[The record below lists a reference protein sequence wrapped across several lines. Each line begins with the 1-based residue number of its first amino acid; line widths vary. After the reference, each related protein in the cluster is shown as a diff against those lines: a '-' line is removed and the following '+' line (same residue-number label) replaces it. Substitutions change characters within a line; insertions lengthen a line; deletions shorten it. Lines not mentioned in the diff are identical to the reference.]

1 MKKIILFA
9 ISLIFLACENKTSVE
24 TEAPEETISISK
36 ADTLEHLLSKAIP
49 TEGGFSISEQ
59 AAHAVLSEIKHRE
72 QGIFYVYAP
81 ESGFTGT
88 EVVKIKRADSNG
100 AEIFSETIITLEIEV
115 TE

>member
-1 MKKIILFA
+1 MKKILLFA
-9 ISLIFLACENKTSVE
+9 ISLIFLACENKTSEE
-24 TEAPEETISISK
+24 TEAPEETLSISK
-36 ADTLEHLLSKAIP
+36 ADTLEYRLSKVIP

-59 AAHAVLSEIKHRE
+59 AAHAVLSEIQYRE

-81 ESGFTGT
+81 ETDFRGT

-100 AEIFSETIITLEIEV
+100 AEIFSETITTLEIEV